1 MQSLVISLKKTS
13 VQNQK
18 RKKET
23 YPDDWIDEYVSGQ
36 DQLKTSKAEKSGQ
49 GYDGS
54 PMKWYRWIGLYQ
66 ATIHDTNMRTAEKL
80 AVLQHIA
87 SGTLFNLRLSFLI
100 CLLKIF
106 HFFFLEDAFW
116 KLQQLIV
123 HSLLPQCT
131 KLNIQIK
138 ILKVFVNFLNS
149 KNSLLTALSR
159 LEHSQ
164 NITFYPTFIDFLH
177 FPVFLNIRNSV
188 KLIFTSIYYPRL
200 SNYSKNNN

>member
-106 HFFFLEDAFW
+106 HFFFLEDAF
-116 KLQQLIV
+116 
-123 HSLLPQCT
+123 
-131 KLNIQIK
+131 
-138 ILKVFVNFLNS
+138 
-149 KNSLLTALSR
+149 
-159 LEHSQ
+159 
-164 NITFYPTFIDFLH
+164 
-177 FPVFLNIRNSV
+177 
-188 KLIFTSIYYPRL
+188 
-200 SNYSKNNN
+200 